1 MRNYASVTLDMR
13 LRGYKPFLSYRN
25 TIQIAFCISIE
36 GQCKDGLLLTLSIE
50 MLGYLED
57 GFTSSFLVAILIVK
71 RGNRMQRRVDEGR
84 AVD

>member
-1 MRNYASVTLDMR
+1 M
-13 LRGYKPFLSYRN
+13 
-25 TIQIAFCISIE
+25 AFCISIE

-84 AVD
+84 AVPWVPKIFSSRAG